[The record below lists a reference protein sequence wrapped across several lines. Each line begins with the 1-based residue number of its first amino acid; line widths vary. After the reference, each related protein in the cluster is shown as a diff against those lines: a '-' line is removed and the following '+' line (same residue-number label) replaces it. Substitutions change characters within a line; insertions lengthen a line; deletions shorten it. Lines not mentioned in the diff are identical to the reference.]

1 MKRGS
6 SDGSRSTIKEDPMLF
21 TRKFSR
27 LLPVGAIAALA
38 LVAAPA
44 ASAAITPVP
53 CASNAT
59 EKVFSQFGD
68 DRDYY
73 LAPGGSFEGSITWF
87 NRGPVSLVAG
97 NEPWYLAGTNH
108 SSAVRLQRGA
118 TLISPVL
125 CVTRDEPYLRFMAKS
140 EGTGS
145 LHVTVFLFS
154 ASNKVLHSSSMS
166 AGDFASWAPS
176 GLIDL
181 QTSKLPAG
189 ESGYIAVALRS
200 QGDWTIDDVF
210 VDPYRS

>member
-1 MKRGS
+1 M
-6 SDGSRSTIKEDPMLF
+6 PF

-44 ASAAITPVP
+44 ASAATVVP
-53 CASNAT
+53 CETRAT
-59 EKVFSQFGD
+59 TPVFSQFGD
-68 DRDYY
+68 QRDYY

-87 NRGPVSLVAG
+87 NGGPVSLVAG
-97 NEPWYLAGTNH
+97 NEPWYLAGTGH
-108 SSAVRLQRGA
+108 SSAVRLQYGA
-118 TLISPVL
+118 RLISPVL

-166 AGDFASWAPS
+166 SRDFASWAPS
-176 GLIDL
+176 HLIDL

-189 ESGYIAVALRS
+189 EQGYIAVAFRS
-200 QGDWTIDDVF
+200 GGDWTIDDVF